1 MVTVGMHIR
10 IEAKPDRAADVEAVL
25 ASALDQVREETATAV
40 WVASR
45 LGPTT
50 FVVFDAFADEAGRQA
65 HLDAYGGALREAAG
79 ELFAEP
85 PAIEFADI
93 IGAKLP
99 GA

>member
-1 MVTVGMHIR
+1 MISVGMLIR

-25 ASALDQVREETATAV
+25 RSAVEQVRNEATTAV

-50 FVVFDAFADEAGRQA
+50 FAIFDAFADEAGRRA

-85 PAIEFADI
+85 PVIEFADI
-93 IGAKLP
+93 VEAKLP
-99 GA
+99 AA